1 MASCDLIFRRRRLS
15 VVGRR
20 LREEAGRLR
29 PKRAPEFDP
38 AGIPFGRAFLLGGSW
53 ANLSSL
59 PSIRQNLGRS
69 TSEHGPGVLASAE
82 RRAPGASSSWN
93 IASEARPSR
102 VPRGTHAPECDR
114 RRCVFTVARFEAHR
128 TALPKAERRSRRS
141 LRTQSPSGPAM
152 RRVTW
157 PDSERA
163 ESCRCRL
170 GVPAE
175 SGSSR

>member
-1 MASCDLIFRRRRLS
+1 MRSCDWICRHRCLS
-15 VVGRR
+15 CIGRR
-20 LREEAGRLR
+20 LREEAGRFC
-29 PKRAPEFDP
+29 PKHVPEFDP
-38 AGIPFGRAFLLGGSW
+38 AGIPFGLASLLGGSW
-53 ANLSSL
+53 ANLRSL
-59 PSIRQNLGRS
+59 PSIRQSLDRS
-69 TSEHGPGVLASAE
+69 ASEHGPRVLATTE
-82 RRAPGASSSWN
+82 RRSPGASSSWN
-93 IASEARPSR
+93 IASEARPSA
-102 VPRGTHAPECDR
+102 VPRGTRAPECDR
-114 RRCVFTVARFEAHR
+114 RRCVSTVARFEAHR